1 VILRGRNLL
10 WESETYRGIGGTEPV
25 GIEPL
30 GMVLLGTLPRGTVVF
45 CGDPMVARVSPVSG
59 MVLPGGALPGAVLSI
74 ALSVVRLFMGF
85 WLASVLLSLVRPP
98 DMVGVL
104 RGSAISGG
112 VLPAGAAPGVTG
124 WPLIPLAELFCASA
138 GPANITMAAGSRRIL
153 FIGHLSGGWR
163 VCF

>member
-1 VILRGRNLL
+1 
-10 WESETYRGIGGTEPV
+10 
-25 GIEPL
+25 
-30 GMVLLGTLPRGTVVF
+30 MVLLGTLPRGTVVF
-45 CGDPMVARVSPVSG
+45 RGAPMVARVSPVSG

-112 VLPAGAAPGVTG
+112 VLPGGAAPGAVLGVTG
-124 WPLIPLAELFCASA
+124 WPLMPLVELFCASA
-138 GPANITMAAGSRRIL
+138 GPANITMAAGSRRIF
-153 FIGHLSGGWR
+153 FIGTFRGFAGLI
-163 VCF
+163 